1 MSNYLIPAI
10 VAIIL
15 IYAISKKIDI
25 FDSFLHGVKEG
36 IKTSINLFPTIFAM
50 ILAIT
55 LLTQSNIINE
65 LSSYLK
71 PIFDKLN
78 FPIETLPLAILRP
91 ISGSSS
97 LIILDSIIAKYGAD
111 SFIGILSSV
120 MQGSTD
126 TTIYIIGMYFASIGI
141 KKIRY
146 SLVVGLLADLLS
158 IIISL
163 LVVTIYFS

>member
-1 MSNYLIPAI
+1 M
-10 VAIIL
+10 
-15 IYAISKKIDI
+15 KI
-25 FDSFLHGVKEG
+25 
-36 IKTSINLFPTIFAM
+36 SINLFPTIFTL
-50 ILAIT
+50 IIAISLLVDSNFITT
-55 LLTQSNIINE
+55 LTKLLN
-65 LSSYLK
+65 
-71 PIFDKLN
+71 PIFNKIN
-78 FPIETLPLAILRP
+78 FPTEVLPLAILRP

-120 MQGSTD
+120 MQGSL
-126 TTIYIIGMYFASIGI
+126 ILLFILLVCILLVLVLR
-141 KKIRY
+141 KIRY

>member
-1 MSNYLIPAI
+1 MINYSVEIRWI
-10 VAIIL
+10 FN
-15 IYAISKKIDI
+15 KI
-25 FDSFLHGVKEG
+25 
-36 IKTSINLFPTIFAM
+36 NYPT
-50 ILAIT
+50 
-55 LLTQSNIINE
+55 E
-65 LSSYLK
+65 V
-71 PIFDKLN
+71 
-78 FPIETLPLAILRP
+78 LPLAILRP

-97 LIILDSIIAKYGAD
+97 FIILDSIIAKYGAD

-120 MQGSTD
+120 VQGSTD

-163 LVVTIYFS
+163 LVVSIYFS

>member
-78 FPIETLPLAILRP
+78 FPIETLPLAIFRP

-97 LIILDSIIAKYGAD
+97 LAILNDILGKYGPD
-111 SFIGILSSV
+111 SLIGRIASV

-126 TTIYIIGMYFASIGI
+126 TTLYIIGLYFSSIGI
-141 KKIRY
+141 KRIRY
-146 SLVVGLLADLLS
+146 SLLVGLLADLIS
-158 IIISL
+158 IILSVLIVSSL
-163 LVVTIYFS
+163 F

>member
-1 MSNYLIPAI
+1 MINYFIPIVVLI
-10 VAIIL
+10 II
-15 IYAISKKIDI
+15 IYGIYKKVDI
-25 FDSFLHGVKEG
+25 FNTFIEGVKEG
-36 IKTSINLFPTIFAM
+36 MKISINLFPTIFTL
-50 ILAIT
+50 IAIS
-55 LLTQSNIINE
+55 LLVDSNFITSLTKLLN
-65 LSSYLK
+65 
-71 PIFDKLN
+71 PIFNKIN
-78 FPIETLPLAILRP
+78 FPTEVLPLAILRP

-111 SFIGILSSV
+111 SFIGVLSSV

>member
-36 IKTSINLFPTIFAM
+36 IKTSINLFLTIFAM

-97 LIILDSIIAKYGAD
+97 LAILNDILGKYGPD
-111 SFIGILSSV
+111 SLIGRIASV

-126 TTIYIIGMYFASIGI
+126 TTLYIIGLYFSSIGI
-141 KKIRY
+141 KRIRY
-146 SLVVGLLADLLS
+146 SLLVGLLADLIS
-158 IIISL
+158 IILSVLIVSSL
-163 LVVTIYFS
+163 F

>member
-1 MSNYLIPAI
+1 M
-10 VAIIL
+10 
-15 IYAISKKIDI
+15 KI
-25 FDSFLHGVKEG
+25 
-36 IKTSINLFPTIFAM
+36 SINLFPTIFTL
-50 ILAIT
+50 IIAISLLVDSNFITT
-55 LLTQSNIINE
+55 LTKLLN
-65 LSSYLK
+65 
-71 PIFDKLN
+71 PIFNKIN
-78 FPIETLPLAILRP
+78 FPTEVLPLAILRP

-146 SLVVGLLADLLS
+146 SL
-158 IIISL
+158 
-163 LVVTIYFS
+163 

>member
-97 LIILDSIIAKYGAD
+97 LAILNDILGKYGPD
-111 SFIGILSSV
+111 SLIGRIASV

-126 TTIYIIGMYFASIGI
+126 TTLYIIGLYFSSIGI
-141 KKIRY
+141 KRIRY
-146 SLVVGLLADLLS
+146 SLLVGLLADLIS
-158 IIISL
+158 IILSVLIVSSL
-163 LVVTIYFS
+163 F

>member
-1 MSNYLIPAI
+1 MINYFIPIVVLI
-10 VAIIL
+10 II
-15 IYAISKKIDI
+15 IYGIYKKVDI
-25 FDSFLHGVKEG
+25 FDTFIEGVKEG
-36 IKTSINLFPTIFAM
+36 MKISINLFPTIFTL
-50 ILAIT
+50 IIAIS
-55 LLTQSNIINE
+55 LLVDSNFITS
-65 LSSYLK
+65 LT
-71 PIFDKLN
+71 PIFNKIN
-78 FPIETLPLAILRP
+78 FPTEVLPLAILRP

-111 SFIGILSSV
+111 SFIGVLSSV

-163 LVVTIYFS
+163 LVVSIYFS